1 MCPELYKRTVVYKS
15 TFAQKNVSCIINVLM
30 KWREIKMLLQKVFVP
45 IVGFGHFCG
54 WREKSKI
61 YSIKSVQAQWGQN
74 IFQIVFE
81 YYNFTNILAFT
92 HQIGEI
98 ISRYQI
104 TL

>member
-1 MCPELYKRTVVYKS
+1 
-15 TFAQKNVSCIINVLM
+15 
-30 KWREIKMLLQKVFVP
+30 MLLQKVFVP

>member
-1 MCPELYKRTVVYKS
+1 MYYKCIDEVKGNKNAPSKS
-15 TFAQKNVSCIINVLM
+15 ICTHCGI
-30 KWREIKMLLQKVFVP
+30 WTLL
-45 IVGFGHFCG
+45 
-54 WREKSKI
+54 WLERNLKI

>member
-1 MCPELYKRTVVYKS
+1 M
-15 TFAQKNVSCIINVLM
+15 
-30 KWREIKMLLQKVFVP
+30 
-45 IVGFGHFCG
+45 VG
-54 WREKSKI
+54 EKSQRYI
-61 YSIKSVQAQWGQN
+61 ASSQYTQAQWGQN